1 MEQKTNFPAPL
12 VYMTR
17 ADFDSLVVENASR
30 RVADIIK
37 EKGLR
42 LAPTEQDAGDDRLLT
57 RGARR
62 PRCFTPHSSTLW
74 RWDRNGVLRA
84 RRIGKRKVVYRYCD
98 VLAAAKREGRL

>member
-1 MEQKTNFPAPL
+1 MEQKTKFPASL

-17 ADFDSLVVENASR
+17 ADFDSLVEENASR

-42 LAPTEQDAGDDRLLT
+42 LAPLEQDAGDDRLLT
-57 RGARR
+57 REA
-62 PRCFTPHSSTLW
+62 TAEMLHVDSSTLW
-74 RWDRNGVLRA
+74 RWDRSGVLRA